1 MRTMI
6 WNDMRFILEYLHA
19 AERLQERH
27 VEYPE
32 RLHRIVSLYAQMA
45 KAYDA
50 ERFLCEEYNLAEYI
64 DARYA
69 L

>member
-1 MRTMI
+1 MI

-19 AERLQERH
+19 AEHLQYRH

-32 RLHRIVSLYAQMA
+32 RLHRIVSLYAQVA
-45 KAYDA
+45 NGYDA
-50 ERFLCEEYNLAEYI
+50 ERFLREEYNLAAYV
-64 DARYA
+64 DAMQT